1 MDVVKNYDARLDSK
15 RRITLRGASY
25 QNYNVSVLKNGC
37 IVLEPRVLVAP
48 PSISAKTLKMIDESV
63 SNLKLG
69 RASDPIDLSDF

>member
-25 QNYNVSVLKNGC
+25 QNYNVSVLKNGY

-48 PSISAKTLKMIDESV
+48 SSISAKTLKMIDESV

-69 RASDPIDLSDF
+69 RASDPVDLSDF